1 MKNKNININI
11 SIPSEIL
18 LTLRESDAELALD
31 MKRWTALKLFDEKRL
46 SIGQCAELAEMAEE
60 DFIKFLSA
68 NKVSVFPYR
77 NYKELG
83 EDLNNA

>member
-1 MKNKNININI
+1 MKNKNINI

-46 SIGQCAELAEMAEE
+46 SIGQCAELAEMNEE
-60 DFIKFLSA
+60 DFIKFLGT
-68 NKVSVFPYR
+68 NKVSIFPYHS
-77 NYKELG
+77 YKELG

>member
-1 MKNKNININI
+1 MKNKNINI

-46 SIGQCAELAEMAEE
+46 SIGQCSELAEMNEE
-60 DFIKFLSA
+60 DFIKFLGE
-68 NKVSVFPYR
+68 NKISIFPYR
-77 NYKELG
+77 SYKELG

>member
-46 SIGQCAELAEMAEE
+46 CI
-60 DFIKFLSA
+60 FLSQ
-68 NKVSVFPYR
+68 
-77 NYKELG
+77 L
-83 EDLNNA
+83 